1 MRSNFAFAAAMLFL
15 IIIAAVLLTFG
26 SDWLWPAPPP

>member
-1 MRSNFAFAAAMLFL
+1 MLFL